1 MYGVCE
7 MQAYVENL
15 RRVVEGFPDVLSP
28 GVACVTALT
37 NALLSGPR
45 GGGRSGAEGGSGSGA
60 SSLVASA
67 EERAAHDSHLAA
79 AHASVQAELASTL
92 RWYTGLLDACSS
104 LQGALDGKAGASG
117 GGSGGGAERCRE
129 LLGELRDGFA
139 AECAV
144 RAAVASSLLPQRCWR
159 AQGAA
164 ASPYALPRADEG
176 DREALTLCVAAWAV
190 PAHTSTARSAR
201 ILAALRDIAGA
212 P

>member
-1 MYGVCE
+1 

-37 NALLSGPR
+37 NALLSGPH
-45 GGGRSGAEGGSGSGA
+45 GGGRSGAEGCCGSGP

-67 EERAAHDSHLAA
+67 EERAAHDSLLAA

-104 LQGALDGKAGASG
+104 LQGALDGRAGASG
-117 GGSGGGAERCRE
+117 GGSGGGGAERCRE

-164 ASPYALPRADEG
+164 SSPYALPRADEG

-190 PAHTSTARSAR
+190 PAHTSPARSAR
-201 ILAALRDIAGA
+201 ILAALRDVAGA
-212 P
+212 L